1 MTKKLLFGMSAFAM
15 LFATSCQSDQD
26 LGLNPNEE
34 ATISF
39 NVDTPAIEKRSYSDG
54 QTATVLQ
61 YAVYDAEGNELTDLT
76 TTNAEIHG
84 SATVTLKLTT
94 GNTYSVIFWAAAPNA
109 PYTVDLSNKTM
120 SVDYTAAK
128 SNDETRDAFYKYHT
142 FTVTGAQTEKV
153 ELTRPFAQL
162 NIGTNDYADSEKAGY
177 VPTKSAVTVKNVYSK
192 LNLETGAVEGETEV
206 VFAENDI
213 NKNETFPEAGYEY
226 LAMNYVLVGAEKELV
241 DVEFTYTDGAKA
253 NTRTVGSVPVQ
264 RNYRTNIYGKIL
276 TSNVDVNVEINPD
289 YNGDHSIYNVAV
301 NGEWYFDLA
310 TAVAKAIELNLPV
323 EFVQNVKLAEGETIT
338 VKAGEEL
345 TLNLNGFTLSG
356 TDGNTKDNFYFIDNR
371 GTLVVNGQGVIGL
384 VAKNNRN
391 WNASSVVIA
400 NNPGGNLKVQN
411 GVLVEHYG
419 GTDMA
424 YGVDNLTNGKGT
436 YAVTTI
442 EGATVK
448 SPYRA
453 VRQFLNGI
461 EATNELY
468 VKAGSVLEGANK
480 SIFFHDPS
488 KNANT
493 GKLVVEEGAQL
504 KGNVY
509 LFVTAGSTEWPVNV
523 SIADAA
529 LFDGSEVTSGNVP
542 AGYLVTK
549 KDGNWVVIDGVVTVE
564 DQDALKSAVTSA
576 TEDATIVLSEGSYTL
591 PGMSDKNLT
600 LVGSRDV
607 VITISKPN
615 LSGSNLTL
623 TGVTVK
629 GSGYATGVQHVN
641 TVTYNDVKVIG
652 AMCLYGE
659 KVVFNNCEFEL
670 NNEYVWTYAANV
682 TEFNECVFN
691 TTGKA
696 ILVYNEQAAGNDVNV
711 NGCTFNASAGAKAG
725 AIANQN
731 CAAIEIDNFQN
742 SGVGAAHKV
751 TTSGNTFASNFS
763 GEWRIKNFVA
773 GNPITVNS
781 VEYTQI
787 AIDGKLMTIDADK
800 NVTVVE

>member
-1 MTKKLLFGMSAFAM
+1 M
-15 LFATSCQSDQD
+15 
-26 LGLNPNEE
+26 
-34 ATISF
+34 
-39 NVDTPAIEKRSYSDG
+39 
-54 QTATVLQ
+54 LQ

-356 TDGNTKDNFYFIDNR
+356 TDGNTKDNFYFIDNF
-371 GTLVVNGQGVIGL
+371 
-384 VAKNNRN
+384 
-391 WNASSVVIA
+391 
-400 NNPGGNLKVQN
+400 
-411 GVLVEHYG
+411 
-419 GTDMA
+419 
-424 YGVDNLTNGKGT
+424 T
-436 YAVTTI
+436 Y
-442 EGATVK
+442 
-448 SPYRA
+448 
-453 VRQFLNGI
+453 L
-461 EATNELY
+461 
-468 VKAGSVLEGANK
+468 
-480 SIFFHDPS
+480 
-488 KNANT
+488 
-493 GKLVVEEGAQL
+493 
-504 KGNVY
+504 
-509 LFVTAGSTEWPVNV
+509 
-523 SIADAA
+523 
-529 LFDGSEVTSGNVP
+529 
-542 AGYLVTK
+542 
-549 KDGNWVVIDGVVTVE
+549 
-564 DQDALKSAVTSA
+564 
-576 TEDATIVLSEGSYTL
+576 
-591 PGMSDKNLT
+591 M
-600 LVGSRDV
+600 
-607 VITISKPN
+607 
-615 LSGSNLTL
+615 
-623 TGVTVK
+623 
-629 GSGYATGVQHVN
+629 
-641 TVTYNDVKVIG
+641 YN
-652 AMCLYGE
+652 
-659 KVVFNNCEFEL
+659 
-670 NNEYVWTYAANV
+670 
-682 TEFNECVFN
+682 
-691 TTGKA
+691 
-696 ILVYNEQAAGNDVNV
+696 
-711 NGCTFNASAGAKAG
+711 
-725 AIANQN
+725 
-731 CAAIEIDNFQN
+731 
-742 SGVGAAHKV
+742 
-751 TTSGNTFASNFS
+751 
-763 GEWRIKNFVA
+763 
-773 GNPITVNS
+773 
-781 VEYTQI
+781 
-787 AIDGKLMTIDADK
+787 
-800 NVTVVE
+800 